1 MTWLIIEFKLSKKS
15 YLKRGFKAEAE
26 RISNNFRKELGLETH
41 SPLCAFELAKHLEI
55 EVISP
60 KILGL
65 DDKGLN
71 VLMGNSG
78 KSSGWSALT
87 MKNVDD
93 KKLIIHNTRASDAR
107 QQSDI
112 MHELAHI
119 ICKHEIIVP
128 NGHILPDYMRY
139 YDKSQ
144 EAEAEYLGSCLQLSR
159 ECLVWALTKGN
170 MSKEEITSNYTASKQ
185 MVNFRI
191 NTTGI
196 NKQLQYIRA

>member
-1 MTWLIIEFKLSKKS
+1 MGKKS

-26 RISNNFRKELGLETH
+26 RISNNFRAELGLDTH
-41 SPLCAFELAKHLEI
+41 APLCAFVLAGHLKI

-65 DDKGLN
+65 DDKGLD
-71 VLMGNSG
+71 VLMGNTL

-87 MKNVDD
+87 MKNTGN
-93 KKLIIHNTRASDAR
+93 KKLIIHNTRASAAR

-128 NGHILPDYMRY
+128 DGHILPDYMRY

-159 ECLVWALTKGN
+159 ECLVWALTTGN
-170 MSKEEITSNYTASKQ
+170 MGKGEITSNYRASKQ

-196 NKQLQYIRA
+196 NKQLRHIRA

>member
-1 MTWLIIEFKLSKKS
+1 MSKKS

-26 RISNNFRKELGLETH
+26 RISNNFRKDVGLKTH
-41 SPLCAFELAKHLEI
+41 DHLCAFKLADYLNI

-60 KILGL
+60 EILGI
-65 DDKGLN
+65 DDKGLD
-71 VLMGNSG
+71 VLMGNTK

-87 MKNVDD
+87 MTDSSN
-93 KKLIIHNTRASDAR
+93 KKIIIHNTRASEAR
-107 QQSDI
+107 QQSDL

-128 NGHILPDYMRY
+128 EGITLPSYMRY

-144 EAEAEYLGSCLQLSR
+144 EAEAEYLGAALQLPR
-159 ECLVWALTKGN
+159 ECLVWALTTGN
-170 MSKEEITSNYTASKQ
+170 MSKKEISTNYSASLQ
-185 MVNFRI
+185 MVNYRI

-196 NKQLQYIRA
+196 RKQIKYIRT